1 MQTLDIQLPCPACHG
16 TGSVR
21 PEPSDAYKAAVK
33 AHRGAR
39 QALED
44 YLESHNPNPFGDE
57 YEYRCA
63 IEENSRLTARCK
75 RTQDAMRAAQ
85 REDEARPS
93 IPCPACHGTGKITH
107 TVDLARAVST
117 LFEYVARHERDMS
130 EGYPDALRDLL
141 DESKQESA

>member
-1 MQTLDIQLPCPACHG
+1 MQTLEIKLTCQQCSG

-33 AHRGAR
+33 AHREAR
-39 QALED
+39 QAQAV

-75 RTQDAMRAAQ
+75 RTQDATRAAQ

-93 IPCPACHGTGKITH
+93 IPCPACHGAGTITH
-107 TVDLARAVST
+107 TVDLARAVSA
-117 LFEYVARHERDMS
+117 LFGYVARHERDMN
-130 EGYPDALRDLL
+130 ERYPDALRDLL